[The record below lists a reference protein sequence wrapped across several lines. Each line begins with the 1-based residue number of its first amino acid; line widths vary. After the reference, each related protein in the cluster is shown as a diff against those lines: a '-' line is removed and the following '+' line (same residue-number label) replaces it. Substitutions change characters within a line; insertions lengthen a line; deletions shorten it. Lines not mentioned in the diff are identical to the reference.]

1 MKKKS
6 HRKDVIIARV
16 IFAILCVVLIAGIAT
31 AVVYVRDNYLPK
43 HHKTQES
50 QTRDLPEEGVR
61 PELPPVTEDSGTEAE
76 EEFVKILWTSTNV
89 NLRSEPNME
98 SEVVTVLAQGS
109 RLEYFGEEE
118 GWVKV
123 SFCGQEGYVSSDY
136 VTETEPKKESD
147 TP

>member
-50 QTRDLPEEGVR
+50 QTRDLSEEGVR